1 MINMKSV
8 IDVYDW
14 LVEQPGEVS
23 KEHAAT
29 LEQLIFE
36 DLIYREK
43 VLKSNTVD
51 RPRTPKWNY
60 L

>member
-1 MINMKSV
+1 MMINMKSV

-23 KEHAAT
+23 KAHADA
-29 LEQLIFE
+29 LEKLIFE

-43 VLKSNTVD
+43 HMNGNNINQAGI
-51 RPRTPKWNY
+51 PP
-60 L
+60 